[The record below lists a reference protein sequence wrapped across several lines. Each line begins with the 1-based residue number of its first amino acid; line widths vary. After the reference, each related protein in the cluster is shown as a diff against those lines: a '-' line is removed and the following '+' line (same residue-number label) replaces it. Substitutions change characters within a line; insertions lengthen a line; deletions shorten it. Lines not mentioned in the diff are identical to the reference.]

1 MLQNRMPWIPFALLT
16 LLVLAACGSNPGPTD
31 TDPPTVIS
39 VFPQD
44 GYHGF
49 KRGQAITIGFSE
61 PMDAA
66 ATEGAFQLLDSA
78 GAPVAVSFSWED
90 EGRRLVAAPVDP
102 VAYSADASYT
112 NYRLLLST
120 GAKDKAGNP
129 LAQGLDVT
137 FSTLR
142 RVTATLTSEAIDG
155 MVFSGSSHLTYDD
168 LDHIW
173 VGDRDTNRCVYGYF
187 SFALTGLPED
197 LEEVYDARFFAYAT
211 GVEGTPYNDL
221 GGWLLLD
228 HVDYGDSLDG
238 SDFDLAPL
246 SDPDNNPET
255 LQASDGWST
264 GWFVV
269 GNLQRWLQ
277 GDLDA
282 GRNRIQLR
290 YRFADCTD
298 GDGSHDT
305 LHLTSAESSSN
316 QPYLEVDY
324 LVP

>member
-1 MLQNRMPWIPFALLT
+1 MLQNRIPWIPLVVTT
-16 LLVLAACGSNPGPTD
+16 LLALAACGNQSTAD
-31 TDPPTVIS
+31 TDPPTVVT

-66 ATEGAFQLLDSA
+66 ATEGAFQLQGPA
-78 GAPVAVSFSWED
+78 GAPVAVNFSWED
-90 EGRRLVAAPVDP
+90 GGRRLVATPVDP
-102 VAYSADASYT
+102 VVYSADASYT

-129 LAQGLDVT
+129 LAQGLDVA
-137 FSTLR
+137 FSTMR
-142 RVTATLTSEAIDG
+142 RVTATLTSDAIDG
-155 MVFSGSSHLTYDD
+155 MVFSGSPHLTYDG
-168 LDHIW
+168 LSYIW
-173 VGDRDTNRCVYGYF
+173 VGDRDTRRCAYGYF
-187 SFALTGLPED
+187 SFDLSGLPEG
-197 LEEVYDARFFAYAT
+197 LEQVYDARFFAYAT
-211 GVEGTPYNDL
+211 GVEGAPYNDL

-238 SDFDLAPL
+238 SDFDLDPL
-246 SDPDNNPET
+246 SDPNQQPET
-255 LQASDGWST
+255 LQANNGGWTS

-277 GDLDA
+277 EDLKA
-282 GRNRIQLR
+282 GRDHFQLR
-290 YRFADCTD
+290 YRFTACTD
-298 GDGSHDT
+298 SDSSHDT
-305 LHLTSAESSSN
+305 LRLTSSESN
-316 QPYLEVDY
+316 DHKPYLEVDG